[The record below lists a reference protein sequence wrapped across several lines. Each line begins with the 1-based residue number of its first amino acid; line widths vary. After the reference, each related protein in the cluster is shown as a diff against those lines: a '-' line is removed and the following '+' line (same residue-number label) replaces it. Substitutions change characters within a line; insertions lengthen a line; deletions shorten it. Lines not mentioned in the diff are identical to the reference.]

1 MTPGE
6 LRRSMGTWP
15 WFVATA
21 GGLGHMW
28 PASGTWGSL
37 PPAVLFALMSG
48 VEAPVWLQLAV
59 QVALALAAC
68 RGCAL
73 HGGQVERFVG
83 RKDPGVV
90 VVDEVAGMALT
101 LALALAGLLVMQ
113 SISAGAPSWAASM
126 ARALPTSLA
135 LATAAGSFFWFR
147 VMDVIKP
154 PPARGLQSL
163 EGGLGVLIDDVV
175 VAPYAAIAFLVS
187 LAIWMR
193 LQPVGG

>member
-1 MTPGE
+1 
-6 LRRSMGTWP
+6 
-15 WFVATA
+15 
-21 GGLGHMW
+21 
-28 PASGTWGSL
+28 
-37 PPAVLFALMSG
+37 
-48 VEAPVWLQLAV
+48 
-59 QVALALAAC
+59 
-68 RGCAL
+68 
-73 HGGQVERFVG
+73 
-83 RKDPGVV
+83 
-90 VVDEVAGMALT
+90 MALT
-101 LALALAGLLVMQ
+101 LVLSLVGLVVMQ
-113 SISAGAPSWAASM
+113 SISAGPESWAASI

-187 LAIWMR
+187 LEIWMR